1 MRISDW
7 SSDVCSSDL
16 SPPLCG
22 IFDSGRSIGLPPDW
36 PRLHALR
43 HPPARFEEVRPQPNL
58 PFPQNCRVN
67 ENSLPRHIRHKQLHS
82 AQSADHYVLLLGIG
96 RQPVPSHFGLMAKRS
111 EEHTSELQ
119 SLMRKSYAVFCL

>member
-1 MRISDW
+1 MATWRRAR
-7 SSDVCSSDL
+7 

-43 HPPARFEEVRPQPNL
+43 HPPARFEEVWPQHNS

-67 ENSLPRHIRHKQLHS
+67 ENSLPRSDK
-82 AQSADHYVLLLGIG
+82 
-96 RQPVPSHFGLMAKRS
+96 
-111 EEHTSELQ
+111 HTSDLQ
-119 SLMRKSYAVFCL
+119 SLTRISYAVFCLTINIAYHIRSISMSHRLTQTHTTKK